1 MSGRAFGGRHLDRQ
15 RARANV
21 AEGRWPACP
30 RQAQVRGDDKQLSW
44 LSRRAEPSRTQ
55 VDRRGAKAGLG
66 CRHRRCADGGRMAR
80 SRDCRRHVRPSNGR
94 FRDARADAP
103 AIGDRRIADGQ
114 VQSTALEW
122 PDLSIAAVDTPAATA
137 GTTPRPKRCSIRRRP
152 SGCTKCALR
161 HAVGPSPSTAL
172 RDPLPGS
179 LRSGAGIDWLLFYH
193 RRRLHATPGYLGPI
207 AFPKKRHAGKDLPIK
222 TCRKSKARRIVA
234 RRRGTLTRG
243 QGQNALKAP
252 TTLRRRGSEN
262 SNTGRAKR

>member
-137 GTTPRPKRCSIRRRP
+137 GTTPRPSACDGRDNAATETLFGSSKVERLHEMRFATRRRAKP
-152 SGCTKCALR
+152 FDSSPRSLTRIASLGSGDRLAFVL
-161 HAVGPSPSTAL
+161 PSPEAA
-172 RDPLPGS
+172 RD
-179 LRSGAGIDWLLFYH
+179 AGIARPD
-193 RRRLHATPGYLGPI
+193 RLPE
-207 AFPKKRHAGKDLPIK
+207 K
-222 TCRKSKARRIVA
+222 TACR
-234 RRRGTLTRG
+234 
-243 QGQNALKAP
+243 
-252 TTLRRRGSEN
+252 
-262 SNTGRAKR
+262 